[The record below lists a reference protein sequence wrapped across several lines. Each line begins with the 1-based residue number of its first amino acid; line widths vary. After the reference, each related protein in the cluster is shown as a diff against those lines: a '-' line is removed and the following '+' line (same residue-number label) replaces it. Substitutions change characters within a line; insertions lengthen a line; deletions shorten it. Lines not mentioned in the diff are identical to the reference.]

1 MIKLAT
7 ERFPQCKWFIKDMR
21 EFNLNRKFKAIIA
34 WNSFFHLNPDEQISS
49 FSLIEKYL
57 LDDGIIMFTVGHE
70 KGEVVGK
77 VNNNEVYHSSLSPD
91 CYQDLLKKHYFRI
104 IDFVLRDPECNYHTV
119 LLAKKLKRV

>member
-1 MIKLAT
+1 
-7 ERFPQCKWFIKDMR
+7 MR

-49 FSLIEKYL
+49 FSLIEKHL
-57 LDDGIIMFTVGHE
+57 LDDGIIMVTVGHE

-119 LLAKKLKRV
+119 LLAKKLNRV